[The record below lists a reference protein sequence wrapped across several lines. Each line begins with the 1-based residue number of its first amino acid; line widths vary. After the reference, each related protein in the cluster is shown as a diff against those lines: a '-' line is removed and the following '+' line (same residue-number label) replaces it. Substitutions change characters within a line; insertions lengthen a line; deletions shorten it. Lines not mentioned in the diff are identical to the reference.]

1 VVCLQLTLGL
11 LTAWIRFRRSIWRNN
26 DACRALLHIA
36 LDKNLPGGTE
46 DGKVSARPRS
56 GDHLALSHVNLDEA
70 LVRCGEDVLNE
81 PIPTQL
87 LQCYWSEVSREPAVQ
102 TSDRSNATRT
112 LSSSELH
119 RA

>member
-1 VVCLQLTLGL
+1 
-11 LTAWIRFRRSIWRNN
+11 
-26 DACRALLHIA
+26 
-36 LDKNLPGGTE
+36 
-46 DGKVSARPRS
+46 VSARRRS

-87 LQCYWSEVSREPAVQ
+87 LQCLPSEVSREPAVQ
-102 TSDRSNATRT
+102 TSGRSNATRT